1 MSFTGCFEVGAIA
14 FITRNDFE
22 AGVNAE
28 LPGSVLFCVNLSI
41 QTLIL

>member
-14 FITRNDFE
+14 FIRNDFE
-22 AGVNAE
+22 AGVDAE